1 MKKVS
6 FMIFAMS
13 FLIFGCKKNE
23 EPIQINSVKSS
34 STSGIR
40 VFDGRLVFENER
52 AIVGFAEKYSNLAPS
67 QLDSLELTLGFMSYR
82 RSMGE
87 NFYDEKM
94 TLVESNILGTVLN
107 PQAIYQV
114 GDSAFFV
121 YKSDTTLKVH
131 MLSGVT
137 DEGLS
142 LLESGILADNIQ
154 DVTDLD
160 IYGDMS
166 KTENCGNCR
175 TTQQKLHVK
184 KSDFTYQWSGQTRY
198 VKCWTKY
205 EGIGALKTLFSQ
217 MKHYRGADI
226 LTPLPSSVAGRC
238 KFYMN
243 SCAKY
248 QFKIKKDCY
257 TRSTD
262 IYNFPQSWSG
272 TGASAFQ
279 LTAVQTSKCIRNF
292 HMETIFKF
300 EYEESG
306 NPYLEKNFGN
316 RTWSKGFT
324 SCL

>member
-1 MKKVS
+1 M
-6 FMIFAMS
+6 
-13 FLIFGCKKNE
+13 
-23 EPIQINSVKSS
+23 
-34 STSGIR
+34 
-40 VFDGRLVFENER
+40 FDGRLVFENER
-52 AIVGFAEKYSNLAPS
+52 AIVGFAEKYSNLTPR

-166 KTENCGNCR
+166 KTENCGTCR
-175 TTQQKLHVK
+175 GTQGYKHIRK
-184 KSDFTYQWSGQTRY
+184 ADYTYEWQNQTRY
-198 VKCWTKY
+198 VKGWTKY
-205 EGIGALKTLFSQ
+205 ENIGALKTLFVQ
-217 MKHYRGADI
+217 MKHYRGSDK
-226 LTPLPSSVAGRC
+226 LTPIADFGR
-238 KFYMN
+238 FYITG
-243 SCAKY
+243 CAKY
-248 QFKIKKDCY
+248 QYKIKKDCY
-257 TRSTD
+257 MGF
-262 IYNFPQSWSG
+262 YNNQQQAQSYSG
-272 TGASAFQ
+272 YFASAHQ
-279 LTAVQTSKCIRNF
+279 VTLASTNKCLRNF
-292 HMETIFKF
+292 HVTASFSFEHSTSTTILIWKD
-300 EYEESG
+300 
-306 NPYLEKNFGN
+306 FGDRYWN
-316 RTWSKGFT
+316 KGFT
-324 SCL
+324 NCF